1 MLSQILVDTQQ
12 CHDYD
17 MPDKSIHSFNEHIL

>member
-1 MLSQILVDTQQ
+1 MQLQILVDTQQ

-17 MPDKSIHSFNEHIL
+17 MPDKSIPSFNKHIL